1 MQASRPETSSA
12 ATLQTQTAA
21 TLTAVTDEARY
32 ALGQT
37 DVHITAFPFKI
48 GRESR
53 RRLEKLHVEVD
64 RRLGGVPPLN
74 DVYLLER
81 PSESLHISREH
92 LAICHADGKYFVV
105 DRESACGLSVGGK
118 RIGGDRSMGRADL
131 HDGDLI
137 VIGAADSPYIF
148 RFKLDA

>member
-1 MQASRPETSSA
+1 MAASQPNTSSA
-12 ATLQTQTAA
+12 ATLQTEPAG
-21 TLTAVTDEARY
+21 TLAAVTDEARY
-32 ALGQT
+32 ALGEA
-37 DVHITAFPFKI
+37 HIRITTFPFKV

-81 PSESLHISREH
+81 PSETLHISREH

-137 VIGAADSPYIF
+137 VVGAADSLYIF
-148 RFKLDA
+148 RFTVDA